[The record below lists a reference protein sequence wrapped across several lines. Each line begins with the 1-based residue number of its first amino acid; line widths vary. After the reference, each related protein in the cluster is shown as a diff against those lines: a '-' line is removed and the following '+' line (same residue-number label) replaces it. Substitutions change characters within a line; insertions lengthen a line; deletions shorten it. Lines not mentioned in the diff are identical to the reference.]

1 MEVRREDMEDA
12 EDVLEPEEECPLTC
26 FAHLEIAS
34 SSLAAIAP
42 MRPPTTDEE
51 DELDTESTVDNDGGR
66 S

>member
-1 MEVRREDMEDA
+1 MEDA
-12 EDVLEPEEECPLTC
+12 DDELELEEECPLTC